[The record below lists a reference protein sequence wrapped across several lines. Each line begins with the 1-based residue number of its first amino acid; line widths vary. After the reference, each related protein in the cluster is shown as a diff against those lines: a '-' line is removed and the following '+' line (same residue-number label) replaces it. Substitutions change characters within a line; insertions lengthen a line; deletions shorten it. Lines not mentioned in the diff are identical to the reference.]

1 MLFPTGKDPLLT
13 DRDRMLWF
21 LREYLQRAMGIL
33 VLTAVSGVAFGF
45 ASMPCV
51 LDAWAAVLFGL
62 GPMDPSDIMR
72 LHHTLTAVPL
82 FTLLLFAC
90 GPTLSAGECLPAIF
104 IPVSR
109 GNILRSRWYCSV
121 VIPSFVVF
129 GSVLVGMLAASV
141 AFGNPVENLRQIPYF
156 TLVNVALCCLS
167 WLVAIDILNSEFAVL
182 VTGSRCNSLFW
193 TLVTFLRVLPAAGVV
208 FLGFT
213 LTAKIILN
221 TLHAQIL
228 FPVAIFLVTLQALQ
242 SRGRRP
248 VFREEMKVSKTQK
261 TEVDFLSALFPVFLA
276 LDAKSHLRLA
286 MLHFSGVI
294 SLFFVGVLADKAFP
308 PSGKTDQEV
317 YAMLAL
323 MGSVF
328 VLCHSQMVVSWGS
341 ANLFRILLPVS
352 RKRLAFLASVPPLYP
367 LLSGI
372 VVGLLAW
379 PDSLWRHD
387 TSSTAFMIGL
397 FFLGKGLVTF
407 GVLQNKP
414 VLSKLATLGMVA
426 ILWFLVP
433 VGDLRLW
440 SAIFTGVVGV
450 VVEYQ
455 ARMKAPA
462 IKVRSPAAFV
472 RRHA

>member
-1 MLFPTGKDPLLT
+1 
-13 DRDRMLWF
+13 
-21 LREYLQRAMGIL
+21 
-33 VLTAVSGVAFGF
+33 
-45 ASMPCV
+45 
-51 LDAWAAVLFGL
+51 
-62 GPMDPSDIMR
+62 
-72 LHHTLTAVPL
+72 
-82 FTLLLFAC
+82 
-90 GPTLSAGECLPAIF
+90 
-104 IPVSR
+104 
-109 GNILRSRWYCSV
+109 
-121 VIPSFVVF
+121 
-129 GSVLVGMLAASV
+129 
-141 AFGNPVENLRQIPYF
+141 
-156 TLVNVALCCLS
+156 
-167 WLVAIDILNSEFAVL
+167 
-182 VTGSRCNSLFW
+182 
-193 TLVTFLRVLPAAGVV
+193 
-208 FLGFT
+208 
-213 LTAKIILN
+213 
-221 TLHAQIL
+221 
-228 FPVAIFLVTLQALQ
+228 
-242 SRGRRP
+242 
-248 VFREEMKVSKTQK
+248 
-261 TEVDFLSALFPVFLA
+261 
-276 LDAKSHLRLA
+276 
-286 MLHFSGVI
+286 
-294 SLFFVGVLADKAFP
+294 
-308 PSGKTDQEV
+308 
-317 YAMLAL
+317 
-323 MGSVF
+323 
-328 VLCHSQMVVSWGS
+328 MVVSWGS